1 LGSEKRKRKKRTDD
15 FIETYKGVLD
25 KFFKNNPS
33 ASTYPNNELPVVV
46 AMEEE
51 GLDIGIFEEEEENLN
66 LNVNENIVSDP
77 ENSLGAN
84 GSSDVM
90 VHDLIFELKILKCT
104 LPNDTLSAMEIF

>member
-66 LNVNENIVSDP
+66 LNVNENSVSDP
-77 ENSLGAN
+77 ENSW
-84 GSSDVM
+84 VQM
-90 VHDLIFELKILKCT
+90 VHLMLWYMI
-104 LPNDTLSAMEIF
+104 